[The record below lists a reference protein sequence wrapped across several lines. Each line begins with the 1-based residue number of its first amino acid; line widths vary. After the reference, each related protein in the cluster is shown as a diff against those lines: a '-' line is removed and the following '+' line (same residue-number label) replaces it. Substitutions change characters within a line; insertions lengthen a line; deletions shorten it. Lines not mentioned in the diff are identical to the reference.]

1 MDRRLLGKS
10 RLQLVHRIMNMRTLA
25 GIALFGLMTGTAIA
39 APRPVVVELFT
50 SQGCSDCPPADS
62 LLRHVQATDP
72 DVLALDLHVT
82 YWNSAVWTDPFSLQG
97 ATDRQNGYASLRDTT
112 EVYTP
117 EAVVDGTSEFV
128 GSDRDAMATAIAQ
141 AKARIAGDAAIP
153 VSVTKSGGHVSV
165 QVGAGTGTA
174 TVWLFGFDPE
184 HTTRVLGGEN
194 GGATLTEVNVV
205 RSITKLS
212 AWNGQSLARDISA
225 PAGEKFAALVQ
236 RPDGAILGDA
246 TN

>member
-1 MDRRLLGKS
+1 M
-10 RLQLVHRIMNMRTLA
+10 RILA
-25 GIALFGLMTGTAIA
+25 GIAFVGLMTGTAIA

-82 YWNSAVWTDPFSLQG
+82 YWDNWRWTDPFSLKS
-97 ATDRQNGYASLRDTT
+97 ATDLQNYYASLRGST

-117 EAVVDGTSEFV
+117 EAVVDGKTEFV
-128 GSDRDAMATAIAQ
+128 GSDSSAMSAAIGQ
-141 AKARIAGDAAIP
+141 AKAAIGNEGAIP
-153 VSVTKSGGHVSV
+153 VAVAAAGGKVSV
-165 QVGAGTGTA
+165 LVGPGTGAA

-184 HTTRVLGGEN
+184 RATKVRGGEN

-205 RSITKLS
+205 RSITRLGD
-212 AWNGQSLARDISA
+212 WNGQSFERRIPY
-225 PAGEKFAALVQ
+225 PAGVKFAALVQ
-236 RPDGAILGDA
+236 RPDGGILGAA